1 MTQKCERLSLLW
13 LECNHTESQQRRKG
27 GIDEDGLQL
36 AAWGKHWEAFTWAF
50 SLYTRMSRK
59 HVWHFVNGLLLFK
72 NPNLSPLILKAPNG
86 MQQRAGVCHFLTSSE
101 SSFRCWAHVV
111 LQQWVSDMQL
121 LMCIRGKQNLEK
133 TQKSVTCNVLTWPR
147 RPHEQL
153 HMDTLMHASH
163 TSLIDVFCHKR
174 AVCDG
179 KLAGEVGSVR
189 CLLAFCPSEYSHLL
203 SSTGSSRSLHLD
215 LGGGFTIIR
224 CAASLLQNKGAFW
237 RKR

>member
-1 MTQKCERLSLLW
+1 MVCCFSKTPICLS
-13 LECNHTESQQRRKG
+13 
-27 GIDEDGLQL
+27 
-36 AAWGKHWEAFTWAF
+36 
-50 SLYTRMSRK
+50 
-59 HVWHFVNGLLLFK
+59 
-72 NPNLSPLILKAPNG
+72 LILKAPNG

-121 LMCIRGKQNLEK
+121 LMCMRGKQNLEK

-147 RPHEQL
+147 RPHEQQ

-189 CLLAFCPSEYSHLL
+189 CLLAFCPSGYSHLL
-203 SSTGSSRSLHLD
+203 SSTGNSRSLHLD
-215 LGGGFTIIR
+215 LGEGGFTIIR

>member
-1 MTQKCERLSLLW
+1 MGCSRELGCVISSL
-13 LECNHTESQQRRKG
+13 
-27 GIDEDGLQL
+27 
-36 AAWGKHWEAFTWAF
+36 
-50 SLYTRMSRK
+50 
-59 HVWHFVNGLLLFK
+59 
-72 NPNLSPLILKAPNG
+72 PLKA
-86 MQQRAGVCHFLTSSE
+86 ALD
-101 SSFRCWAHVV
+101 VV

-121 LMCIRGKQNLEK
+121 LMCIREKQNLEK

-215 LGGGFTIIR
+215 LGGGVHYYTLCSFT
-224 CAASLLQNKGAFW
+224 AAEQRGFLEKTV
-237 RKR
+237 K